1 MANET
6 LLVVDDNEALR
17 DGLSDMLSFEG
28 FAVLTAENG
37 FEALEKMEVISPDLI
52 ISDITMPQMDGYSFF
67 NAVRSRTEW
76 VTIPFIFLTA
86 RAEREDVMIGKNM
99 GAEDYLVKPLS
110 RDELVTA
117 VRARLARSRQ
127 LEMAQLQQAYEA
139 SLTALA
145 NAIDLRDRYTRG
157 HVERVTAYAMTIA
170 ACMEWPPW
178 RVEQLRF
185 GSILHDIGKIHIRET
200 TLFKETPLTNEEWD
214 EIRKHPVNGAEMIK
228 DIPYLSHAVS
238 IVRHHHERWDGNGY
252 PDRLAGDEIPIEARI
267 VAVADAFDAM
277 TTERPYS
284 PSRDLEDAFDEILN
298 CSGKFYDPKVVKA
311 FKLAWNL
318 GEIHKINATWK

>member
-1 MANET
+1 MAHET

-17 DGLSDMLSFEG
+17 EGLSEMLSFEG
-28 FAVLTAENG
+28 FTVITAENG
-37 FEALEKMEVISPDLI
+37 LEALEKMQVVTPDLI

-67 NAVRSRTEW
+67 NAIRSRPEW

-86 RAEREDVMIGKNM
+86 RAEREDILAGKNM
-99 GAEDYLVKPLS
+99 GAEDYLVKPMS
-110 RDELVTA
+110 REELVTA
-117 VRARLARSRQ
+117 VRSRLARSRQ

-157 HVERVTAYAMTIA
+157 HVERVTSYAMTIA
-170 ACMEWPPW
+170 TCMEWPEW

-185 GSILHDIGKIHIRET
+185 GAILHDIGKIHIRET
-200 TLFKETPLTNEEWD
+200 TLFKVTPLTNEEWD
-214 EIRKHPVNGAEMIK
+214 EIKRHPNNGAEMIK
-228 DIPYLSHAVS
+228 DIPYLSHAVP

-252 PDRLAGDEIPIEARI
+252 PDRLAGDAIPIEARI
-267 VAVADAFDAM
+267 VAIADAFDAM

-284 PSRDLEDAFDEILN
+284 PCRDLEDAYDEILK
-298 CSGKFYDPKVVKA
+298 CSGKQYDPQVVKA
-311 FKLAWNL
+311 FQAAWESE
-318 GEIHKINATWK
+318 EIHRIKATWK